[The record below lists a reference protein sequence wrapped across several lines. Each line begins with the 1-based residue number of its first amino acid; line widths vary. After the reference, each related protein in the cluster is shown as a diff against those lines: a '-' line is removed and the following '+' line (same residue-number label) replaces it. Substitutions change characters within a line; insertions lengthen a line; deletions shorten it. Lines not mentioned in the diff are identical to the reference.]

1 MPFQPGHNLSSGRPK
16 GALNKDTQT
25 IKEAITAM
33 IIGGLPD
40 FLAVMGELRET
51 NPVKF
56 TENYMKLMEY
66 SIPKLRSVD
75 STVTVDPESL
85 GAIKIEVVT
94 REKTNEGIKDT
105 SNGSLPEELP
115 GQ

>member
-1 MPFQPGHNLSSGRPK
+1 MAFQPGHSLSTGRPK

-40 FLAVMGELRET
+40 FLSVMGELRET

-66 SIPKLRSVD
+66 SVPKLRSVD
-75 STVTVDPESL
+75 SNISVDPETL
-85 GAIKIEVVT
+85 GSIKIEVVT
-94 REKTNEGIKDT
+94 KEKNEGTNNT
-105 SNGSLPEELP
+105 SN
-115 GQ
+115 

>member
-1 MPFQPGHNLSSGRPK
+1 MPFQPGHSLSTGRPK
-16 GALNKDTQT
+16 GALNKETQQ

-40 FLAVMGELRET
+40 FLSVMSELRET

-66 SIPKLRSVD
+66 SVPKLRSVD
-75 STVTVDPESL
+75 SNVSVDTESL
-85 GAIKIEVVT
+85 GSIKIEVVT
-94 REKTNEGIKDT
+94 KEKHEGTNNT
-105 SNGSLPEELP
+105 SN
-115 GQ
+115 